1 SKQLCNNY
9 VILTYTTLFR
19 SQWIRSPC
27 CHALWGR
34 LRPFM
39 KPHSFKRCCWLCWP
53 VSPARSGTM
62 QHPVF
67 AYVNARSTPA
77 WACHTVR
84 THSSRKPLGASRP
97 PPFLSKLPP
106 CMLLPP
112 WTAHLMPP
120 SPPEQ
125 SVQNTTANYRL
136 RCLRPRSRL
145 NRHKSPCPRRR
156 C

>member
-1 SKQLCNNY
+1 TS
-9 VILTYTTLFR
+9 TARFR
-19 SQWIRSPC
+19 NVSVDSIAVLPC
-27 CHALWGR
+27 TPGSAEAVHEAAFFQEVLLAVLAGI
-34 LRPFM
+34 
-39 KPHSFKRCCWLCWP
+39 
-53 VSPARSGTM
+53 AR
-62 QHPVF
+62 
-67 AYVNARSTPA
+67 
-77 WACHTVR
+77 TVR
-84 THSSRKPLGASRP
+84 DDAAAGARVRERTFNTGLVLPYRPYPLIQATVGRIAANASADEATT
-97 PPFLSKLPP
+97 

-156 C
+156 CAWPPSYF

>member
-1 SKQLCNNY
+1 TSGWALAVHQAAFFQEVLLAVLAGFSISVRDDASSGVLVLKRTFSADLGLPYREDPLIQET
-9 VILTYTTLFR
+9 VGRIAATAFSVEATT
-19 SQWIRSPC
+19 
-27 CHALWGR
+27 
-34 LRPFM
+34 
-39 KPHSFKRCCWLCWP
+39 
-53 VSPARSGTM
+53 
-62 QHPVF
+62 
-67 AYVNARSTPA
+67 
-77 WACHTVR
+77 
-84 THSSRKPLGASRP
+84 
-97 PPFLSKLPP
+97 

-156 C
+156 CAWPPSYF